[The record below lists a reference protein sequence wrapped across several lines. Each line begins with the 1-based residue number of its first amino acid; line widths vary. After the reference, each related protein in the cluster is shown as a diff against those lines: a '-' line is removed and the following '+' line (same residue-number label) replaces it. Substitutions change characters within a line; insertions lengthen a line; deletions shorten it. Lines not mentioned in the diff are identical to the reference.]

1 MIVSCKVVLTFFGVF
16 DQTKVYACIIKYF
29 NIVTAFVFYCDA
41 KYSGLLQGSSH
52 VCCYLFPH
60 SLIYLFH
67 FYMKINKLHLL
78 MRGKLALNDPNSH

>member
-1 MIVSCKVVLTFFGVF
+1 MIVSCKVVLTFWVCL
-16 DQTKVYACIIKYF
+16 TKQKFTHVIKYF
-29 NIVTAFVFYCDA
+29 NIVSAFVFYCDA
-41 KYSGLLQGSSH
+41 KYSGILQGSSH

-78 MRGKLALNDPNSH
+78 MRGKLALNDPNSR